1 MDKDFKVIKPDWSR
15 IWPASYEV
23 ADASM
28 VDPEDATRVIQGEW
42 VEMDSDMKVKRCADE
57 EVLHWPKV
65 DLDGQTDV
73 QATEM
78 VSVIQFG
85 NFMVDTAVFD
95 SATLTTLGQP
105 FMIDAVNFA
114 PGPNPRGIPTLW
126 ASWPDVLVGYVV
138 KAPASNRIVLATVC
152 F

>member
-28 VDPEDATRVIQGEW
+28 VDPEDATR
-42 VEMDSDMKVKRCADE
+42 
-57 EVLHWPKV
+57 
-65 DLDGQTDV
+65 
-73 QATEM
+73 
-78 VSVIQFG
+78 VIQFG